1 MQREEIKELLK
12 HEMGDML
19 FAEQRFLTA
28 TKQMA
33 REAMEPGVKKRVE
46 KHVAETEEQIQRLKQ
61 AFSKIGER
69 AKAERCEGAL
79 GIKAEHD
86 TFKKE
91 EKPNKEMLA
100 AFDFGSGLRVE
111 HYEIAGYQSAIA
123 LCKVLGEKD
132 CAELLQK
139 SLREEL
145 DMAKF
150 LEKNAQ
156 RTLKKMIKAN
166 GAATGTTRAKK
177 PDGRSRSAAAKTA
190 TGTRKKSS
198 SNGAVTTQD
207 HQEIRE
213 WAESR
218 GGIPTIVDQTGGL
231 LRIDFVE
238 GKGSGGREERLN
250 ETDWSRWFEIF
261 DDRGLAFLH
270 STDPDSRFVKL
281 VYPKNAKSAKSGKSA
296 GGKKSK
302 R

>member
-1 MQREEIKELLK
+1 MQKEEIKELLK

-33 REAMEPGVKKRVE
+33 REAMEPGVRKRVE
-46 KHVAETEEQIQRLKQ
+46 RHVAETEEQIQRLKQ
-61 AFSKIGER
+61 AFSRIGAR
-69 AKAERCEGAL
+69 ARAVRCEGAL

-123 LCKVLGEKD
+123 LCKVLGEKE
-132 CAELLQK
+132 CAELLQE
-139 SLREEL
+139 SLREEME
-145 DMAKF
+145 MAKF

-156 RTLKKMIKAN
+156 RTLKGMIEVN
-166 GAATGTTRAKK
+166 GAAGRTTRAK
-177 PDGRSRSAAAKTA
+177 PDGRSSRRGSAQKTSGSRRQA
-190 TGTRKKSS
+190 SD
-198 SNGAVTTQD
+198 GAVTTQD
-207 HQEIRE
+207 HREIRE

-218 GGIPTIVDQTGGL
+218 GGIPAIVDQTGGL

-250 ETDWSRWFEIF
+250 ETEWSRWFEIF

-281 VYPKNAKSAKSGKSA
+281 VYPENARSA
-296 GGKKSK
+296 GGRKSK
-302 R
+302 S

>member
-46 KHVAETEEQIQRLKQ
+46 KHVTETEEQIQRLKQ
-61 AFSKIGER
+61 AFSKIGAR

-123 LCKVLGEKD
+123 LCKVLGERD

-156 RTLKKMIKAN
+156 RTLKKMIQAN
-166 GAATGTTRAKK
+166 GAAAGTTKTKK
-177 PDGRSRSAAAKTA
+177 PNGRASRSGAARKS
-190 TGTRKKSS
+190 TGPRRKASMD
-198 SNGAVTTQD
+198 GAVTTQD
-207 HQEIRE
+207 HQEIRA
-213 WAESR
+213 WAEAR
-218 GGIPTIVDQTGGL
+218 GGIPTIVDETGGL

-238 GKGSGGREERLN
+238 GKGSGGREERLK
-250 ETDWSRWFEIF
+250 ETDWSGWFEIF

-281 VYPKNAKSAKSGKSA
+281 VYPKNVKSAS
-296 GGKKSK
+296 GKKSK